1 MWVALVLFIMV
12 AFDLSALVRFI
23 TRFTEES
30 FALLIALIF
39 IVEAIQKTYAIS
51 QKYPVNL
58 LV

>member
-1 MWVALVLFIMV
+1 MWVSLFLFIMV

-39 IVEAIQKTYAIS
+39 IIEAFKKTYYIS
-51 QKYPVNL
+51 HKYPINM
-58 LV
+58 

>member
-1 MWVALVLFIMV
+1 MWVALILFVMV

-39 IVEAIQKTYAIS
+39 IFEAIKKSYSIVD
-51 QKYPVNL
+51 KYPVNL
-58 LV
+58 